1 MPPVAVEAVWTFRS
15 ARTARREPL
24 PLAAVRYAPEGLD
37 RCAPEGLDGFSRA
50 RPGSIT
56 PLPIWI
62 EGAPARVTSLEVSG
76 DDGTT
81 WQRIPVT
88 DKAATVR
95 NPQVAGFVSLRVT
108 AWGAAGTE
116 LTQTIIRAYAVG

>member
-1 MPPVAVEAVWTFRS
+1 MEAVWTFRP
-15 ARTARREPL
+15 ARTAQREPL

-37 RCAPEGLDGFSRA
+37 GFSRA

-56 PLPIWI
+56 RLPIWM

-95 NPQVAGFVSLRVT
+95 NPQVAGFDSLRVT

-116 LTQTIIRAYAVG
+116 QTQTIIRAYAVG